1 MELYGKRLRLTSV
14 GAEAAR
20 DLLPAYNGDE
30 RFLRWSGYDTG
41 KVSLEAIQVNMQ
53 ETLGHPGGTVWRIT
67 DLLEQLVGVAETALV
82 PPPETGWIALL
93 LIQREFQGRG
103 YGSEAAKLLEDYLL
117 SRPGIK
123 QVGLAVLRQ
132 NAPAL
137 AFWAKRGYIRDEAVK
152 DNHGNEVYKY
162 HLLSSKRA

>member
-1 MELYGKRLRLTSV
+1 MELYGERLRLTSV

-30 RFLRWSGYDTG
+30 RFLRWSEYDAG
-41 KVSLEAIQVNMQ
+41 KMPLETIQADIQ
-53 ETLGHPGGTVWRIT
+53 ETLGYPGGAIWRIA
-67 DLLEQLVGVAETALV
+67 DLVGQLLGVAETALV

-117 SRPGIK
+117 SLPGIK

-137 AFWAKRGYIRDEAVK
+137 VFWEKRGYIRGEAIK
-152 DNHGNEVYKY
+152 DSHGNEVYKY
-162 HLLSSKRA
+162 HLSGHERV